1 MINRR
6 GLLRGLG
13 ILGCSAA
20 AHPFMTT
27 VTLAGADGGAPL
39 GDHRLVVIILRG
51 AMDGLDVLRPLG
63 ERGFAAYRPTL
74 AATES
79 LDLDGFFGLHLGLS
93 GLHPLWQSGELA
105 FVQATSTPYRDK
117 RSHFDGQDLL
127 EAGTSPDLPSAHL
140 RDGWLNRML
149 QSVPGLQSETAFA
162 VGRQEMRIMR
172 GPAPVMDWSPD
183 TAVNLSPQA
192 QLLLEQ
198 VYHDDPLFMAAA
210 SEAMMLSALVLD
222 DEMAAQMTAPSMG
235 GMIEESSGMMMAE
248 APSLAPTRAE
258 RQADADRVA
267 DYAAERLRGATRI
280 AAFSLT
286 GWDTHKG
293 QGKGFGRAL
302 ARLERSILRLKSGLG
317 PEVWGKTTVLAMTE
331 FGRTVAENGTGGTDH
346 GTAGAMLVAGGAISG
361 GKIYGQWP
369 GLEEADL
376 FERRD
381 LMPTSDVRAWAAHA
395 MRGLYGFD
403 RGLLQDKVFPGLQMG
418 EDPGLIL

>member
-1 MINRR
+1 MIDRR
-6 GLLRGLG
+6 AVLRGLG

-63 ERGFAAYRPTL
+63 ERTFAGYRPTL
-74 AATES
+74 AATQS

-105 FVQATSTPYRDK
+105 FVHATSTPYRDK

-172 GPAPVMDWSPD
+172 GPALVMDWSPD

-210 SEAMMLSALVLD
+210 SEAMMLSELD
-222 DEMAAQMTAPSMG
+222 LGDEMGGLAMSGDEMG
-235 GMIEESSGMMMAE
+235 SMMMAE
-248 APSLAPTRAE
+248 TPTLRGARLGE
-258 RQADADRVA
+258 ADRVA

-346 GTAGAMLVAGGAISG
+346 GTAGAMLVAGGAIRG

>member
-1 MINRR
+1 MIDRR
-6 GLLRGLG
+6 AVLRGLG

-51 AMDGLDVLRPLG
+51 AMDGLDVVRPLG
-63 ERGFAAYRPTL
+63 ERAFAAYRPTL
-74 AATES
+74 AATQS

-105 FVQATSTPYRDK
+105 FVHATSTPYRDK

-210 SEAMMLSALVLD
+210 GEAMMLSGLD
-222 DEMAAQMTAPSMG
+222 LGDEMGGLAMSGDEMG
-235 GMIEESSGMMMAE
+235 SMMMAE
-248 APSLAPTRAE
+248 TPTLRGARLGE
-258 RQADADRVA
+258 ADRVA

-346 GTAGAMLVAGGAISG
+346 GTAGAMLVAGGAIRG

-381 LMPTSDVRAWAAHA
+381 LMSTSDVRAWAAHA

-403 RGLLQDKVFPGLQMG
+403 RGLLQDKVFPGLEMG

>member
-1 MINRR
+1 MIDRR
-6 GLLRGLG
+6 ALLRGLG

-27 VTLAGADGGAPL
+27 VTLAGSDGGAPL
-39 GDHRLVVIILRG
+39 GDHRLVVIILRA

-63 ERGFAAYRPTL
+63 ERTFAGYRPTL
-74 AATES
+74 AATQS

-105 FVQATSTPYRDK
+105 FVHATSTPYRDK

-210 SEAMMLSALVLD
+210 SEAMMLSGLD
-222 DEMAAQMTAPSMG
+222 LGYAMG
-235 GMIEESSGMMMAE
+235 GLAMSGDELGSMMMAE
-248 APSLAPTRAE
+248 TPTLRGARLGE
-258 RQADADRVA
+258 ADRVA

-346 GTAGAMLVAGGAISG
+346 GTAGAILVAGGAIRG

-403 RGLLQDKVFPGLQMG
+403 RALLQDKVFPGLEMG

>member
-1 MINRR
+1 MIDRR

-13 ILGCSAA
+13 VLGCSAA

-51 AMDGLDVLRPLG
+51 AMDGLDVLRPVG
-63 ERGFAAYRPTL
+63 ERTFEGYRPTL

-105 FVQATSTPYRDK
+105 FVHATSTPYRDK

-210 SEAMMLSALVLD
+210 AEAMMLSDLD
-222 DEMAAQMTAPSMG
+222 LGDEMGGLAMNGEEMG
-235 GMIEESSGMMMAE
+235 SMMMAE
-248 APSLAPTRAE
+248 TPAVPVLRGARLGE
-258 RQADADRVA
+258 ADRVA

-317 PEVWGKTTVLAMTE
+317 PEIWGKTTVLAMTE

-346 GTAGAMLVAGGAISG
+346 GTAGAMLVAGGAIRG
-361 GKIYGQWP
+361 GKVYGQWP

-403 RGLLQDKVFPGLQMG
+403 RGLLQDKVFPGLEMG

>member
-140 RDGWLNRML
+140 RDGWLNRIL
-149 QSVPGLQSETAFA
+149 QSVPGLTSETAFA
-162 VGRQEMRIMR
+162 VGRQEMRILR

-210 SEAMMLSALVLD
+210 SEAMMLSGLD
-222 DEMAAQMTAPSMG
+222 LGDEMGGLAMG
-235 GMIEESSGMMMAE
+235 EEGMGSMMMAQT
-248 APSLAPTRAE
+248 PTPTLRGARLGE
-258 RQADADRVA
+258 ADRVA

-317 PEVWGKTTVLAMTE
+317 PDVWGKTTVLAMTE

-346 GTAGAMLVAGGAISG
+346 GTAGARLVAGGAIRG
-361 GKIYGQWP
+361 GKVYGRWP
-369 GLEEADL
+369 GLAEVDL

-403 RGLLQDKVFPGLQMG
+403 RGLLQEKVFPGLDMG
-418 EDPGLIL
+418 DDPGLIL

>member
-1 MINRR
+1 
-6 GLLRGLG
+6 
-13 ILGCSAA
+13 
-20 AHPFMTT
+20 MTT

-105 FVQATSTPYRDK
+105 FVHATSTPYRDK

-198 VYHDDPLFMAAA
+198 VYHDAPLFMAAA
-210 SEAMMLSALVLD
+210 SEAMMLSGLD
-222 DEMAAQMTAPSMG
+222 LGDEMGGLAMSRDEMG
-235 GMIEESSGMMMAE
+235 SMMMAE
-248 APSLAPTRAE
+248 TPTLRGARLGE
-258 RQADADRVA
+258 ADRVA

-346 GTAGAMLVAGGAISG
+346 GTAGAMLVAGGAIRG

-403 RGLLQDKVFPGLQMG
+403 RGLLQDKVFPGLEMG

>member
-1 MINRR
+1 MIDRR
-6 GLLRGLG
+6 ALLRGLG
-13 ILGCSAA
+13 ILGYSAA

-63 ERGFAAYRPTL
+63 ERAFAGYRPTL

-105 FVQATSTPYRDK
+105 FVHATSTPYRDK

-210 SEAMMLSALVLD
+210 SEAMMLSELD
-222 DEMAAQMTAPSMG
+222 LGDAMGGLAMSGDEMGS
-235 GMIEESSGMMMAE
+235 MMMAE
-248 APSLAPTRAE
+248 TPTLRGARLGE
-258 RQADADRVA
+258 ADRVA

-317 PEVWGKTTVLAMTE
+317 LEVWGKTTVLAMTE

-346 GTAGAMLVAGGAISG
+346 GTAGAMLVAGGAIRG

-381 LMPTSDVRAWAAHA
+381 LMSTSDVRAWAAHA

-403 RGLLQDKVFPGLQMG
+403 RGLLQDKVFPGLEIG

>member
-1 MINRR
+1 MIDRR
-6 GLLRGLG
+6 ELLRGLG

-51 AMDGLDVLRPLG
+51 AMDGLDVLRPVS
-63 ERGFAAYRPTL
+63 ERTFAGYRPTL

-127 EAGTSPDLPSAHL
+127 EAGTSPDVPSAHL

-183 TAVNLSPQA
+183 TAVNISPQA

-210 SEAMMLSALVLD
+210 AEAMMLSGLD
-222 DEMAAQMTAPSMG
+222 LGDEMGGLGMG
-235 GMIEESSGMMMAE
+235 GEEMGSMMMAE
-248 APSLAPTRAE
+248 TPAVPVLRGARLGE
-258 RQADADRVA
+258 ADRVA

-317 PEVWGKTTVLAMTE
+317 AEIWGKTTVLAMTE

-346 GTAGAMLVAGGAISG
+346 GTAGAMVVAGGAIRG
-361 GKIYGQWP
+361 GKVYGQWP

-403 RGLLQDKVFPGLQMG
+403 RALLQDKVFPGLEMG

>member
-1 MINRR
+1 MIDRR
-6 GLLRGLG
+6 ALLRGLG

-51 AMDGLDVLRPLG
+51 AMDGLDVVRPLG
-63 ERGFAAYRPTL
+63 ERAFAAYRPTL

-79 LDLDGFFGLHLGLS
+79 LDLDGFNGLHLGLS

-105 FVQATSTPYRDK
+105 FVHATSTPYRDK

-210 SEAMMLSALVLD
+210 SEAMMLSELD
-222 DEMAAQMTAPSMG
+222 LGDAMGGLAMSGDEMGS
-235 GMIEESSGMMMAE
+235 MMMADT
-248 APSLAPTRAE
+248 PTLRGARLGE
-258 RQADADRVA
+258 ADRVA

-302 ARLERSILRLKSGLG
+302 ARLERSILRLKSVLG

-346 GTAGAMLVAGGAISG
+346 GPAGAMLVAGGAIRG
-361 GKIYGQWP
+361 GKIANQ
-369 GLEEADL
+369 
-376 FERRD
+376 
-381 LMPTSDVRAWAAHA
+381 
-395 MRGLYGFD
+395 
-403 RGLLQDKVFPGLQMG
+403 
-418 EDPGLIL
+418 

>member
-1 MINRR
+1 MIDRR
-6 GLLRGLG
+6 ALLRGLG

-27 VTLAGADGGAPL
+27 VTLAGSDGGAPL

-51 AMDGLDVLRPLG
+51 AMDGLDVVRPLG
-63 ERGFAAYRPTL
+63 ERAFVGYRPTL

-105 FVQATSTPYRDK
+105 FVHATSTPYRDK

-210 SEAMMLSALVLD
+210 SEAMMLSGRDLG
-222 DEMAAQMTAPSMG
+222 DEMGGLAMSRDEMG
-235 GMIEESSGMMMAE
+235 SMMMAE
-248 APSLAPTRAE
+248 TPTLRGARLGE
-258 RQADADRVA
+258 ADRVA

-346 GTAGAMLVAGGAISG
+346 GTAGAMLVAGGAIRG
-361 GKIYGQWP
+361 GKVYGQWP

-403 RGLLQDKVFPGLQMG
+403 RGLLQDKVFPGLEMG

>member
-1 MINRR
+1 MIDRR
-6 GLLRGLG
+6 TLLRGLG

-27 VTLAGADGGAPL
+27 VTLAGAEGGAPL

-63 ERGFAAYRPTL
+63 ERAFAGYRPTL

-79 LDLDGFFGLHLGLS
+79 LDLDGFFGLHLGIS

-183 TAVNLSPQA
+183 TAVNISPQA

-210 SEAMMLSALVLD
+210 AEAMMLSDLD
-222 DEMAAQMTAPSMG
+222 LGDEMGGLAMNGEEMG
-235 GMIEESSGMMMAE
+235 SMMMAE
-248 APSLAPTRAE
+248 TPAVPVLRGARLGE
-258 RQADADRVA
+258 ADRVA

-317 PEVWGKTTVLAMTE
+317 PEIWGKTTVLAMTE

-346 GTAGAMLVAGGAISG
+346 GTAGAMLVAGGAIRG
-361 GKIYGQWP
+361 GKVYGQWP

-403 RGLLQDKVFPGLQMG
+403 RGLLQDKVFPGLEMG

>member
-1 MINRR
+1 MIDRR
-6 GLLRGLG
+6 TLLRGLG

-27 VTLAGADGGAPL
+27 VTLAGAEGGAPL

-51 AMDGLDVLRPLG
+51 AMDGLDVLRPVG
-63 ERGFAAYRPTL
+63 ERAFTGYRPTL

-210 SEAMMLSALVLD
+210 AEAMMLSDLD
-222 DEMAAQMTAPSMG
+222 LGDEMGGLAMNGEEMG
-235 GMIEESSGMMMAE
+235 SMMMAE
-248 APSLAPTRAE
+248 TPAVPVLRGARLGE
-258 RQADADRVA
+258 ADRVA

-317 PEVWGKTTVLAMTE
+317 PEIWGKTTVLAMTE

-346 GTAGAMLVAGGAISG
+346 GTAGAMVVAGGAIRG
-361 GKIYGQWP
+361 GKVYGQWP

-403 RGLLQDKVFPGLQMG
+403 RALLQDKVFPGLEMG

>member
-1 MINRR
+1 MLDRR
-6 GLLRGLG
+6 SLLRGLG
-13 ILGCSAA
+13 VLGCSAA
-20 AHPFMTT
+20 AHPFLTT

-39 GDHRLVVIILRG
+39 GDHRLIVIILRG

-140 RDGWLNRML
+140 RDGWLNRIL
-149 QSVPGLQSETAFA
+149 QAVPGLTSETAFA
-162 VGRQEMRIMR
+162 VGRQEMRILR

-210 SEAMMLSALVLD
+210 SEAMMLSGLD
-222 DEMAAQMTAPSMG
+222 LGDEMGGFAMG
-235 GMIEESSGMMMAE
+235 DEGMGSMMMAE
-248 APSLAPTRAE
+248 TPTPTLRGARLGE
-258 RQADADRVA
+258 ADRVA

-317 PEVWGKTTVLAMTE
+317 PDVWGKTTVLAMTE

-346 GTAGAMLVAGGAISG
+346 GTAGAMLVAGGAIRG
-361 GKIYGQWP
+361 GKVYGRWP
-369 GLEEADL
+369 GLAEVDL

-403 RGLLQDKVFPGLQMG
+403 RGLLQEKVFPGLDMG
-418 EDPGLIL
+418 DDPGLIL

>member
-1 MINRR
+1 MIDRR
-6 GLLRGLG
+6 ALLRGLG

-27 VTLAGADGGAPL
+27 VTLAGSDGGAPL

-51 AMDGLDVLRPLG
+51 AMDGLDVVRPLG
-63 ERGFAAYRPTL
+63 ERAFTGYRPTL

-198 VYHDDPLFMAAA
+198 VYHDAPLFMAAA
-210 SEAMMLSALVLD
+210 SEAMMLSGLD
-222 DEMAAQMTAPSMG
+222 LGDEMGGLAMSGDEMG
-235 GMIEESSGMMMAE
+235 SMMMAE
-248 APSLAPTRAE
+248 TPTLRGARLGE
-258 RQADADRVA
+258 ADRVA

-346 GTAGAMLVAGGAISG
+346 GTAGAMLVAGGAIRG

>member
-1 MINRR
+1 MIDRR

-51 AMDGLDVLRPLG
+51 AMDGLDVLRPVG
-63 ERGFAAYRPTL
+63 ERTFAGYRPTL

-183 TAVNLSPQA
+183 TAVNISPQA

-210 SEAMMLSALVLD
+210 AEAMMLSGLD
-222 DEMAAQMTAPSMG
+222 LGEEMG
-235 GMIEESSGMMMAE
+235 GLAMSGEEMESMMMAKTPAVPVLRGARLGE
-248 APSLAPTRAE
+248 
-258 RQADADRVA
+258 ADRVA

-302 ARLERSILRLKSGLG
+302 ARLERAILRLKSGLG
-317 PEVWGKTTVLAMTE
+317 PEIWGKTTVLAMTE

-346 GTAGAMLVAGGAISG
+346 GTAGAMLVAGGAIRG
-361 GKIYGQWP
+361 GKVYGQWP

-403 RGLLQDKVFPGLQMG
+403 RVLLQDKVFPGLEMG

>member
-1 MINRR
+1 MMDRR
-6 GLLRGLG
+6 SLLRGLG
-13 ILGCSAA
+13 VLGCSAA

-39 GDHRLVVIILRG
+39 GDQRLVVIILRG
-51 AMDGLDVLRPLG
+51 AMDGLDVLRPVG
-63 ERGFAAYRPTL
+63 ERAFAGYRPTL

-93 GLHPLWQSGELA
+93 GLYPLWQAGELA

-127 EAGTSPDLPSAHL
+127 EAGTSPDLPGLHL

-149 QSVPGLQSETAFA
+149 QSVPGLRSETAFA
-162 VGRQEMRIMR
+162 VGRQEMRILR

-210 SEAMMLSALVLD
+210 AEAMLLSGLELG
-222 DEMAAQMTAPSMG
+222 DEMGDVMG
-235 GMIEESSGMMMAE
+235 GAMGGEESGSMMMAQ
-248 APSLAPTRAE
+248 SPTPVLRGARLGE
-258 RQADADRVA
+258 ADRVA

-317 PEVWGKTTVLAMTE
+317 PEIWGKTTVLAMTE

-346 GTAGAMLVAGGAISG
+346 GTAGAMVVAGGAIRG
-361 GKIYGQWP
+361 GKVYGRWP

-381 LMPTSDVRAWAAHA
+381 LMPTSDVRAWAAHT

-418 EDPGLIL
+418 DDPGLIL

>member
-1 MINRR
+1 MIDRR
-6 GLLRGLG
+6 ALLRGLG

-63 ERGFAAYRPTL
+63 ERAFAGYRPTL
-74 AATES
+74 AATQS

-105 FVQATSTPYRDK
+105 FVHATSTPYRDK

-210 SEAMMLSALVLD
+210 SEAMMLSGLELGDAMGGLAMSG
-222 DEMAAQMTAPSMG
+222 DEMGS
-235 GMIEESSGMMMAE
+235 MMMAE
-248 APSLAPTRAE
+248 TPTLRGARLGE
-258 RQADADRVA
+258 ADRVA

-346 GTAGAMLVAGGAISG
+346 GTAGAMLVAGGAIRG

>member
-1 MINRR
+1 MIDRR
-6 GLLRGLG
+6 ALLRGLG

-27 VTLAGADGGAPL
+27 VTLAGSDGGAPL

-51 AMDGLDVLRPLG
+51 AMDGLDVVRPLG
-63 ERGFAAYRPTL
+63 ERAFVGYRPTL
-74 AATES
+74 AATQS

-105 FVQATSTPYRDK
+105 FVHATSTPYRDK

-210 SEAMMLSALVLD
+210 SEAMMLSELD
-222 DEMAAQMTAPSMG
+222 LGDEMG
-235 GMIEESSGMMMAE
+235 GLAMSRDELGSMMMAE
-248 APSLAPTRAE
+248 TPTLRGARLGE
-258 RQADADRVA
+258 ADRVA

-346 GTAGAMLVAGGAISG
+346 GTAGAMLVAGGAIRG

-381 LMPTSDVRAWAAHA
+381 LMSTSDVRAWAAHA

-403 RGLLQDKVFPGLQMG
+403 RGLLQDKVFPGLEMG

>member
-1 MINRR
+1 MIDRR
-6 GLLRGLG
+6 AVLRGFG

-51 AMDGLDVLRPLG
+51 AMDGLDVVRPLG
-63 ERGFAAYRPTL
+63 ERAFAGYRPTL
-74 AATES
+74 AATQS

-105 FVQATSTPYRDK
+105 FVHATSTPYRDK

-210 SEAMMLSALVLD
+210 SEAMMLSGLD
-222 DEMAAQMTAPSMG
+222 LGDAMGGLDMSGDEMGS
-235 GMIEESSGMMMAE
+235 MMMADTTTLRGARLGE
-248 APSLAPTRAE
+248 
-258 RQADADRVA
+258 ADRVA

-302 ARLERSILRLKSGLG
+302 SRLERSILRLKSGLG

-346 GTAGAMLVAGGAISG
+346 GTAGAMLVAGGAIRG

-403 RGLLQDKVFPGLQMG
+403 RALLQDKVFPGLEMG

>member
-1 MINRR
+1 
-6 GLLRGLG
+6 
-13 ILGCSAA
+13 
-20 AHPFMTT
+20 MTT

-51 AMDGLDVLRPLG
+51 AMDGLDVLRPVG
-63 ERGFAAYRPTL
+63 ERTFASYRPTL

-79 LDLDGFFGLHLGLS
+79 IDLDGFFGLHLGLS

-105 FVQATSTPYRDK
+105 FVHATSTPYRDK

-210 SEAMMLSALVLD
+210 SEAMMLSELD
-222 DEMAAQMTAPSMG
+222 LGDEMGGLAMSGDAMG
-235 GMIEESSGMMMAE
+235 SMMMAE
-248 APSLAPTRAE
+248 TPTLRGARLGE
-258 RQADADRVA
+258 ADRVA

-302 ARLERSILRLKSGLG
+302 SRLERSILRLKSGLG

-346 GTAGAMLVAGGAISG
+346 GTAGAMLVAGGAIRG

-403 RGLLQDKVFPGLQMG
+403 RGLLQDKVFPGLEMG

>member
-1 MINRR
+1 MIDRR
-6 GLLRGLG
+6 SLLRGLG
-13 ILGCSAA
+13 VLGCSAA
-20 AHPFMTT
+20 AHPFMTS

-51 AMDGLDVLRPLG
+51 AMDGLDVVRPLG
-63 ERGFAAYRPTL
+63 DPAFAGYRPTL
-74 AATES
+74 AQSES
-79 LDLDGFFGLHLGLS
+79 LDLDGYFGLHAGLL
-93 GLHPLWQSGELA
+93 GLHPLWHAGHLA
-105 FVQATSTPYRDK
+105 FVHATSTPYRDK

-127 EAGTSPDLPSAHL
+127 EAGTSPDMPSAHM

-162 VGRQEMRIMR
+162 VGRQEMRIVR

-198 VYHDDPLFMAAA
+198 VYHDDPLFQAAA
-210 SEAMMLSALVLD
+210 AEAMMLSEI
-222 DEMAAQMTAPSMG
+222 EMAEEMAEELSGGMMGDMTAQPKG
-235 GMIEESSGMMMAE
+235 AKLGE
-248 APSLAPTRAE
+248 
-258 RQADADRVA
+258 ADRVA

-280 AAFSLT
+280 ATFSLT

-293 QGKGFGRAL
+293 QGKGLGRAL
-302 ARLERSILRLKSGLG
+302 ARLERAILRLQSGLG
-317 PEVWGKTTVLAMTE
+317 PEIWGKTTILAMTE

-346 GTAGAMLVAGGAISG
+346 GTAGAMLVAGGAIRG

-369 GLEEADL
+369 GLSEADL
-376 FERRD
+376 FNRRD

-403 RGLLQDKVFPGLQMG
+403 TALLQGKVFPGLDMG
-418 EDPGLIL
+418 ADPGLIL

>member
-1 MINRR
+1 MIDRR
-6 GLLRGLG
+6 AMLRGLG

-63 ERGFAAYRPTL
+63 ERAFVGYRPTL
-74 AATES
+74 AATQS
-79 LDLDGFFGLHLGLS
+79 FDLDGFFGLHLGLS

-105 FVQATSTPYRDK
+105 FVHATSTPYRDK

-210 SEAMMLSALVLD
+210 SEAMMLSELD
-222 DEMAAQMTAPSMG
+222 LGDEMG
-235 GMIEESSGMMMAE
+235 GLAMSRDELGSMMMAE
-248 APSLAPTRAE
+248 TPTLRGARLGE
-258 RQADADRVA
+258 ADRVA

-346 GTAGAMLVAGGAISG
+346 GTAGAMLVAGGAIRG

-403 RGLLQDKVFPGLQMG
+403 RGLLQDKVFPGLEMG

>member
-1 MINRR
+1 MIGRR

-51 AMDGLDVLRPLG
+51 AMDGLDVLRPVG
-63 ERGFAAYRPTL
+63 ERTFAGYRPTL

-93 GLHPLWQSGELA
+93 GLQPLWQSGELA

-183 TAVNLSPQA
+183 TEVNISPQA

-210 SEAMMLSALVLD
+210 AEAMMLSGLD
-222 DEMAAQMTAPSMG
+222 LGEEMG
-235 GMIEESSGMMMAE
+235 GLAMSGEEMGSMMMAE
-248 APSLAPTRAE
+248 TPAVPVLRGARLGE
-258 RQADADRVA
+258 ADRVA

-302 ARLERSILRLKSGLG
+302 ARLERAILRLKSGLG
-317 PEVWGKTTVLAMTE
+317 PEIWGKTTVLAMTE

-346 GTAGAMLVAGGAISG
+346 GTAGAMLVAGGAIRG
-361 GKIYGQWP
+361 GKVYGQWP

-403 RGLLQDKVFPGLQMG
+403 RALLQDKVFPGLEMG

>member
-1 MINRR
+1 MIDRR
-6 GLLRGLG
+6 AVLRGLG

-27 VTLAGADGGAPL
+27 VTLAGADGGPPL

-51 AMDGLDVLRPLG
+51 AMDGLDVVRPLG
-63 ERGFAAYRPTL
+63 ERAFAGYRPTL
-74 AATES
+74 AATKS

-105 FVQATSTPYRDK
+105 FVQATSSPYRDK

-183 TAVNLSPQA
+183 TAVNLSQQA

-210 SEAMMLSALVLD
+210 SEAMMLSGLD
-222 DEMAAQMTAPSMG
+222 LGDAMGGLAMSGDEMGS
-235 GMIEESSGMMMAE
+235 MMMAE
-248 APSLAPTRAE
+248 TPTPALRGARLGE
-258 RQADADRVA
+258 ADRVA

-346 GTAGAMLVAGGAISG
+346 GTAGAMLVAGGAIRG

-403 RGLLQDKVFPGLQMG
+403 RALLQDKVFPGLEMG

>member
-1 MINRR
+1 MIDRR

-13 ILGCSAA
+13 VLGCSAA

-51 AMDGLDVLRPLG
+51 AMDGLDVLRPVG
-63 ERGFAAYRPTL
+63 ERTFEGYRPTL

-210 SEAMMLSALVLD
+210 AEAMMLSDLD
-222 DEMAAQMTAPSMG
+222 LGDEMGGLAMNGEEMG
-235 GMIEESSGMMMAE
+235 SMMMAE
-248 APSLAPTRAE
+248 TPAVPVLRGARLGE
-258 RQADADRVA
+258 ADRVA

-317 PEVWGKTTVLAMTE
+317 PEIWGKTTVLAMTE

-346 GTAGAMLVAGGAISG
+346 GTAGAMLVAGGAIRG

-403 RGLLQDKVFPGLQMG
+403 RGLLQDKVFPGLEMG
-418 EDPGLIL
+418 ADPGLIL

>member
-1 MINRR
+1 MIDRR

-13 ILGCSAA
+13 VLGCSAA

-51 AMDGLDVLRPLG
+51 AMDGLDVLRPVG
-63 ERGFAAYRPTL
+63 ERTFEGYRPTL

-210 SEAMMLSALVLD
+210 AEAMMLSDLD
-222 DEMAAQMTAPSMG
+222 LGDEMGGLAMG
-235 GMIEESSGMMMAE
+235 GEEMGSMMMAE
-248 APSLAPTRAE
+248 TPAVPVLRGARLGE
-258 RQADADRVA
+258 ADRVA

-317 PEVWGKTTVLAMTE
+317 PEIWGKTTVLAMTE

-346 GTAGAMLVAGGAISG
+346 GTAGAMLVAGGAIRG
-361 GKIYGQWP
+361 GKVYGQWP

-403 RGLLQDKVFPGLQMG
+403 RGLLQDKVFPGLEMG
-418 EDPGLIL
+418 ADPGLIL

>member
-1 MINRR
+1 MIDRR

-13 ILGCSAA
+13 VLGCSAA

-51 AMDGLDVLRPLG
+51 AMDGLDVLRPVG
-63 ERGFAAYRPTL
+63 ERTFEGYRPTL

-127 EAGTSPDLPSAHL
+127 EAGTSPNLPSAHL

-183 TAVNLSPQA
+183 TVVNLSPQA

-210 SEAMMLSALVLD
+210 AEAMMLSDLD
-222 DEMAAQMTAPSMG
+222 LGDEMGGLAMNGEEMG
-235 GMIEESSGMMMAE
+235 SMMMAE
-248 APSLAPTRAE
+248 TPAVPVLRGARLGE
-258 RQADADRVA
+258 ADRVA

-317 PEVWGKTTVLAMTE
+317 PEIWGKTTVLAMTE

-346 GTAGAMLVAGGAISG
+346 GTAGAMLVAGGAIRG
-361 GKIYGQWP
+361 GKVYGQWP

-403 RGLLQDKVFPGLQMG
+403 RGLLQDKVFPGLEMG
-418 EDPGLIL
+418 ADPGLIL

>member
-6 GLLRGLG
+6 GLLHGLG

-51 AMDGLDVLRPLG
+51 AMDGLDVVRPLG
-63 ERGFAAYRPTL
+63 ERAFVGYRPTL
-74 AATES
+74 AATQS

-105 FVQATSTPYRDK
+105 FVHATSTPYRDK

-210 SEAMMLSALVLD
+210 SEAMMLSELD
-222 DEMAAQMTAPSMG
+222 LGDEMGGLAMSGDEMG
-235 GMIEESSGMMMAE
+235 SMMMAE
-248 APSLAPTRAE
+248 TPTLRGARLGE
-258 RQADADRVA
+258 ADRVA

-302 ARLERSILRLKSGLG
+302 ARLERAILRLKSGLG
-317 PEVWGKTTVLAMTE
+317 PEIWGKTTVLAMTE

-346 GTAGAMLVAGGAISG
+346 GTAGAMLVAGGAIRG
-361 GKIYGQWP
+361 GKVYGQWP

-403 RGLLQDKVFPGLQMG
+403 RALLQDKVFPGLEMG

>member
-1 MINRR
+1 MIDRR
-6 GLLRGLG
+6 ALLRGLG

-51 AMDGLDVLRPLG
+51 AMDGLDVVRPLG
-63 ERGFAAYRPTL
+63 ERAFAAYRPTL
-74 AATES
+74 AATQS

-105 FVQATSTPYRDK
+105 FVHATSTPYRDK

-210 SEAMMLSALVLD
+210 SEAMMLSELD
-222 DEMAAQMTAPSMG
+222 LGDEMGGLAISGDEMG
-235 GMIEESSGMMMAE
+235 SMMMAE
-248 APSLAPTRAE
+248 TPTLRGARLGE
-258 RQADADRVA
+258 ADRVA

-346 GTAGAMLVAGGAISG
+346 GTAGAMLVAGGAIRG

-381 LMPTSDVRAWAAHA
+381 LMSTSDVRAWAAHA

-403 RGLLQDKVFPGLQMG
+403 RGLLQDKVFPGLEMG